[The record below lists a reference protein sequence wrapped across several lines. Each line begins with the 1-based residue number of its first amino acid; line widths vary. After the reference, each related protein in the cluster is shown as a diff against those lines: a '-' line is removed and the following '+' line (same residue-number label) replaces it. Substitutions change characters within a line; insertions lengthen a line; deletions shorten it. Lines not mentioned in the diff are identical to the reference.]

1 MVIKVKVVKK
11 QLKVLSMNLEEK
23 ERMESFFDG
32 GVYVFYLG
40 ELCLYVGETSSFIE
54 RLSEHISRLKEN
66 ASYFG
71 LGRLKGEY
79 SLKFRILKRNLPYAE
94 IDNGEDKRNSD
105 ANRNARKNI
114 ELMYIN
120 KRFPILQNP
129 NRLKDKKTDAMPTSY
144 DKRDNIVMKKLSQ
157 LKV

>member
-1 MVIKVKVVKK
+1 MD
-11 QLKVLSMNLEEK
+11 LEEK

-40 ELCLYVGETSSFIE
+40 ELCLYVGETGTFID
-54 RLSEHISRLKEN
+54 RLSQHISCLKKN

-71 LGRLKGEY
+71 LGRLKEEY

-94 IDNGEDKRNSD
+94 IDNGEGKRNSD
-105 ANRNARKNI
+105 ANRNAREEK

-129 NRLKDKKTDAMPTSY
+129 NRLKNKKTDAMPRLY
-144 DKRDNIVMKKLSQ
+144 EKRDNIVMEKLSHQ
-157 LKV
+157 KV